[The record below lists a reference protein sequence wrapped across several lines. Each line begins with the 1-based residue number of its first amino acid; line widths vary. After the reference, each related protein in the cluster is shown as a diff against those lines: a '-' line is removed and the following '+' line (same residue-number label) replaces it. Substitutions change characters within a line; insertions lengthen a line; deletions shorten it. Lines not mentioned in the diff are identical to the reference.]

1 MNTKLVL
8 SSLLLAAFA
17 GNALADDPTVVND
30 HFVPT
35 KTRAE
40 VMAELKA
47 FQASGRNP
55 WSIYYQP
62 LKYFH
67 SQKSRAEVMAQLK
80 SFQASGRNPWSIA
93 YQPLNYFHSDK
104 TRQAVEQQYLASR
117 NKVQAFD
124 GEDSGSFYLAQHP
137 GATEATPTVAT
148 AGTSVQVQ

>member
-1 MNTKLVL
+1 MNTRLVL

-30 HFVPT
+30 HFVPS

-55 WSIYYQP
+55 WSIAYQP

-67 SQKSRAEVMAQLK
+67 S
-80 SFQASGRNPWSIA
+80 
-93 YQPLNYFHSDK
+93 HT

-117 NKVQAFD
+117 NQVQAFD

-137 GATEATPTVAT
+137 GATEATPTVA
-148 AGTSVQVQ
+148 AAAMPLNVQ